1 MVLVVCSSFMSF
13 VPNFANNWKDP
24 GFTYLWLTTKVLS
37 SKSMNVEISSLW
49 YVTKILYDQPN
60 ELLPIFLPN
69 NYKIP
74 EFVLLF
80 PHKQSWYAY
89 GCIEYKCLILC
100 FPEDYQHFL
109 SNLSFFLGQ
118 WIRHCKLQK
127 MIYHQNIVN
136 SNGVKNLGGVITR
149 EWTYIHIVVMNII
162 LSKSVKKKI
171 QL

>member
-1 MVLVVCSSFMSF
+1 MIIILNLFCDWSRMYVFTYLGICTLYWTKFNLRFCCMISLMVLVVCSSFMSF
-13 VPNFANNWKDP
+13 VPNFANNWKDS
-24 GFTYLWLTTKVLS
+24 GFTYLWSTTKVLS

-100 FPEDYQHFL
+100 FPEGYQHFL
-109 SNLSFFLGQ
+109 SNFSFF
-118 WIRHCKLQK
+118 
-127 MIYHQNIVN
+127 
-136 SNGVKNLGGVITR
+136 
-149 EWTYIHIVVMNII
+149 WTMN
-162 LSKSVKKKI
+162 
-171 QL
+171 